1 MMRMDDDGNWPKKM
15 ISLDGKT
22 LLKAESHRHMSTC
35 NACTIDHRMDIEE
48 VSQDGRLASSRI

>member
-1 MMRMDDDGNWPKKM
+1 MMRMDEDGNWPKKM

-22 LLKAESHRHMSTC
+22 LLKAESRRNMSIS
-35 NACTIDHRMDIEE
+35 NACTIDHRKDIEE